1 MLTYSKVSH
10 FCGTPPPS
18 VRALD
23 FFRDFFLDYW
33 GCLVRGETDLVKYWE
48 KFDQNNVNGGG

>member
-1 MLTYSKVSH
+1 MGL
-10 FCGTPPPS
+10 PAPPS